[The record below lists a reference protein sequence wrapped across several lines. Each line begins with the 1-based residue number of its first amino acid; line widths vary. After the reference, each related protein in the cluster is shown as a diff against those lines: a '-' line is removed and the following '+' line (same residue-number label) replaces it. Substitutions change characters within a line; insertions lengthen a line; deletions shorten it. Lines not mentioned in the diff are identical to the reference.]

1 MTTNDIELATVGD
14 DDSGHHD
21 RGHHDRGHHDRGDE
35 RPQQTFSWSQANQ
48 AHLTTHKIFMLVS
61 QLWIAVVDYHRR
73 AGTARGQWEPTQ
85 GAGHLL
91 GAHYNHEAAE
101 QVEKACAEELD
112 PVIEKVEDMGTEIET
127 TVRSVTDRDPKLTS
141 SETGLVYTEPE
152 AVTQVERN
160 QAKINADLERG
171 HTHHK
176 RVPAW
181 VRVLGKIMPYGEAL
195 GLVVLLTFFLNV
207 EWTRPWADPLT
218 WTLSVVVVLATLLF
232 TPRMVERAA
241 EGWNKRREAIAENQ
255 AEATQAATRKLL
267 INGAIATVVSMA
279 VVGGLVERAL
289 AVIDNSLPESMLALI
304 IALCIIAGLAMP
316 AVAFI
321 AIAWDGSSL
330 SRENDDLV
338 EQLNDGLAE
347 DQELRDQAR
356 SLDEACGQ
364 QQLRVNTE
372 VAPAIQRIAI
382 EVVEEARRA
391 YAWLRVQIGGLPS
404 APPARPQQNL
414 AGGQATSIET
424 GIPGAEPIGLEPLVN
439 RGLRMQELARKRS
452 QLITKL
458 DATPPHPWSG
468 NQGAA

>member
-1 MTTNDIELATVGD
+1 MTTNDIELASVGD
-14 DDSGHHD
+14 D
-21 RGHHDRGHHDRGDE
+21 GDE
-35 RPQQTFSWSQANQ
+35 PSQQTYSWSQANQ
-48 AHLTTHKIFMLVS
+48 ADRPPQQTYSWSQAKQADLTTHKIYMLVA
-61 QLWIAVVDYHRR
+61 QMWIAVVDYHRR
-73 AGTARGQWEPTQ
+73 ARTPRDQWEPTA
-85 GAGHLL
+85 GDGHLL
-91 GAHYNHEAAE
+91 GAHYNREAAE
-101 QVEKACAEELD
+101 QVEKACTEELD
-112 PVIEKVEDMGTEIET
+112 PPIKKIEDMGTGIET
-127 TVRSVTDRDPKLTS
+127 TVRALTDRDPKLTS

-160 QAKINADLERG
+160 QAKIDADVKRG
-171 HTHHK
+171 QPHHK

-195 GLVVLLTFFLNV
+195 GLIVLLTFFLNV

-255 AEATQAATRKLL
+255 AEAKQAATRKLL
-267 INGAIATVVSMA
+267 INGAIATVVSIA
-279 VVGGLVERAL
+279 IVGGLVERAL
-289 AVIDNSLPESMLALI
+289 AVIDNSLPESMLVLI

-321 AIAWDGSSL
+321 AIAWDGSSF

-338 EQLNDGLAE
+338 EQLNDGLAQ
-347 DQELRDQAR
+347 DQELRDEAH

-364 QQLRVNTE
+364 EQLRVNTD
-372 VAPAIQRIAI
+372 VAPAIQRLAI

-404 APPARPQQNL
+404 APPARPEQDL
-414 AGGQATSIET
+414 AGGQATSIDT
-424 GIPGAEPIGLEPLVN
+424 GIPGAEPIRLEPLVS
-439 RGLRMQELARKRS
+439 RGLRMEELARKRRE
-452 QLITKL
+452 LMTKL
-458 DATPPHPWSG
+458 DEMPPHPWSG
-468 NQGAA
+468 NQRPA